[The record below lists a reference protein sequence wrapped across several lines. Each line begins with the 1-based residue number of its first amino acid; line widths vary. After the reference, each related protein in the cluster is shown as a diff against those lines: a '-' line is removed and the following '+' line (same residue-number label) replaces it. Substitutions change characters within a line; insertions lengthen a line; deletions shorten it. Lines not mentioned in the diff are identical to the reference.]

1 MYADLKDLVPTEQ
14 RSEQGLWVL
23 RAQAPYHATTLLYS
37 LGFRKP
43 SKEMSFGISDSAFD
57 FGGAGGS
64 LAFAD
69 PDTQTGYAYAPN
81 QAGVYPFDD
90 PREKAL
96 RDAHYGYL
104 GRVQ

>member
-1 MYADLKDLVPTEQ
+1 MPAPSLSASGSYYDEVLMANASYA
-14 RSEQGLWVL
+14 
-23 RAQAPYHATTLLYS
+23 
-37 LGFRKP
+37 LGFIKP
-43 SKEMSFGISDSAFD
+43 SEEVNFGTTDRAFG

-69 PDTQTGYAYAPN
+69 PDTQNGYAYAPN

-96 RDAHYGYL
+96 RDAYYGCLDRL
-104 GRVQ
+104 G

>member
-1 MYADLKDLVPTEQ
+1 MTCENGSYNGYF
-14 RSEQGLWVL
+14 SI
-23 RAQAPYHATTLLYS
+23 TLSPLDI
-37 LGFRKP
+37 G
-43 SKEMSFGISDSAFD
+43 

-96 RDAHYGYL
+96 RDAY
-104 GRVQ
+104 

>member
-1 MYADLKDLVPTEQ
+1 M
-14 RSEQGLWVL
+14 
-23 RAQAPYHATTLLYS
+23 
-37 LGFRKP
+37 
-43 SKEMSFGISDSAFD
+43 AFD
-57 FGGAGGS
+57 RSLLGIESRQRTSRLSFSVSSENETTIFA

-96 RDAHYGYL
+96 RDAYYGCL
-104 GRVQ
+104 QRLQ

>member
-1 MYADLKDLVPTEQ
+1 MPATPPASGYYDEVLLVNA
-14 RSEQGLWVL
+14 S
-23 RAQAPYHATTLLYS
+23 YS
-37 LGFRKP
+37 LGFSKP
-43 SKEMSFGISDSAFD
+43 SKEVSFGISDSAFG
-57 FGGAGGS
+57 FGGVGGS

-96 RDAHYGYL
+96 RDAYYGCL
-104 GRVQ
+104 ERLQ